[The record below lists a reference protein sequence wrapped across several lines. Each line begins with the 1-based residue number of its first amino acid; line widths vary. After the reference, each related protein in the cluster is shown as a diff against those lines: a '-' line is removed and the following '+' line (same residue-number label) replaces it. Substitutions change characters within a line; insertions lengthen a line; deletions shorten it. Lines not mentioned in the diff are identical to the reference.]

1 MVFVI
6 IIIIDDCLSMRVVV
20 SNNLLWLCNYFLV
33 IKIDLLIIGF
43 VDVEQLVIVLFSC
56 MVSFVIEDDLNF
68 VL

>member
-43 VDVEQLVIVLFSC
+43 VDVE
-56 MVSFVIEDDLNF
+56 
-68 VL
+68 